1 MLWRG
6 VALCA
11 EMHRVLVAVF
21 LEDTGSIKIN
31 EPNDAAA
38 LQDKVGRLDVTVN
51 DALFMN
57 RNKTFA

>member
-1 MLWRG
+1 
-6 VALCA
+6 
-11 EMHRVLVAVF
+11 MHRVLVAVF